1 MIRCSVMEQAAFYA
15 TLRLL
20 SNHDGIPKCPFYK
33 AEHGQN
39 GGQTVMLRRYYNTSC
54 HGLQTQPHFRL
65 IGRQLGPDHSGPCA
79 NVCSMIHSWCKDHAP
94 GPLDILSHCRT
105 VVSSHRRLEAMRSWI
120 AATIAKSTF
129 VDSGV
134 AAERLCDGCRDL
146 GRRAPRRQNSLSSCL
161 LSQSGVPQAA
171 QAVLLSQ

>member
-1 MIRCSVMEQAAFYA
+1 MIRRPLMEQATFYA

-65 IGRQLGPDHSGPCA
+65 IGRQLGPDHSG
-79 NVCSMIHSWCKDHAP
+79 
-94 GPLDILSHCRT
+94 GTRPLWSLR
-105 VVSSHRRLEAMRSWI
+105 
-120 AATIAKSTF
+120 
-129 VDSGV
+129 
-134 AAERLCDGCRDL
+134 ERLFYDTL
-146 GRRAPRRQNSLSSCL
+146 
-161 LSQSGVPQAA
+161 V
-171 QAVLLSQ
+171 V